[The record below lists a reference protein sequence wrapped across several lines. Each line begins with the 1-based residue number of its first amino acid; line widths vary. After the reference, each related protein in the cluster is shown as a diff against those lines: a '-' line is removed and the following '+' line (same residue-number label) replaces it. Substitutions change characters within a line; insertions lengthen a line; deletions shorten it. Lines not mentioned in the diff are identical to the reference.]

1 MTSSDRVSVRA
12 RAARLVLAAGV
23 RPVRRPRLPRRT
35 RRLLA
40 AALVVCAAAA
50 SVRPLHAQFFDPAAV
65 AVAQQ
70 MGALV
75 AETIA
80 LKRLVENQRDQARA
94 HVLGKLAPL
103 TGRLTTIFDSVDRS
117 MAFVYSPYLNPPA
130 SPDPIPTRPVNQVV
144 RPCAAGASWNVD
156 DPDQAFCLEPVL
168 AETTIDRVHAR
179 LDAEYGAAAEALYGT
194 TRISV
199 DPATRVVTVQQTNAA
214 QLPAHVVE
222 LRAAHEEAVRARGRL
237 LRESDEANVEETAGR
252 RAALAGAYKILEEWR
267 GCENVTPGSPAG
279 GALPPC
285 MTTPDGASPAGL
297 GETFDVPDGGGGTV
311 PVTGT
316 EGMLQHVREQLR
328 FVTERMPDE
337 DASHTQM
344 QTMLTQIAVMQ
355 GRLRAAQLEL
365 TAAAVESAEQSRVRA
380 EAAQRRYQERAVH
393 AIDCVHGEGVF
404 GGVAASPFNVYLPDE
419 TGSGGNGRCIP
430 VADDTDQVLQAMMN
444 SDRVFATF
452 TP

>member
-1 MTSSDRVSVRA
+1 MRA

-23 RPVRRPRLPRRT
+23 RPAWRPRPRAL
-35 RRLLA
+35 RRVLA
-40 AALVVCAAAA
+40 VAVVVSVAAA

-168 AETTIDRVHAR
+168 AETAIERVRAR
-179 LDAEYGAAAEALYGT
+179 LDAEYGAAAAEALYGT

-199 DPATRVVTVQQTNAA
+199 DPATRVVTLQQTNAA
-214 QLPAHVVE
+214 QLPAHIVE

-252 RAALAGAYKILEEWR
+252 RAAVAGAYKILEEWR

-285 MTTPDGASPAGL
+285 MTTPDGASPDGL
-297 GETFDVPDGGGGTV
+297 GETFDVPDGAGGTV
-311 PVTGT
+311 AVTGT

-393 AIDCVHGEGVF
+393 AIDCLHGEGVF

-419 TGSGGNGRCIP
+419 TGSGGDGRCIP

>member
-1 MTSSDRVSVRA
+1 MRA
-12 RAARLVLAAGV
+12 SAARLVLAAGV
-23 RPVRRPRLPRRT
+23 RPPRRPGSQRAA

-40 AALVVCAAAA
+40 SALVVCVAAA

-168 AETTIDRVHAR
+168 AETAIERVRAR

-199 DPATRVVTVQQTNAA
+199 DPATRVVTLQQTNAA

-252 RAALAGAYKILEEWR
+252 RAAVAGAYKILEEWR

-279 GALPPC
+279 GALPRCMARPSTFPTAPAARFRSPVPRGCCSTSASSCASSPNGCPTRTRRTRRCRPC
-285 MTTPDGASPAGL
+285 
-297 GETFDVPDGGGGTV
+297 
-311 PVTGT
+311 
-316 EGMLQHVREQLR
+316 
-328 FVTERMPDE
+328 
-337 DASHTQM
+337 
-344 QTMLTQIAVMQ
+344 
-355 GRLRAAQLEL
+355 
-365 TAAAVESAEQSRVRA
+365 
-380 EAAQRRYQERAVH
+380 
-393 AIDCVHGEGVF
+393 
-404 GGVAASPFNVYLPDE
+404 
-419 TGSGGNGRCIP
+419 
-430 VADDTDQVLQAMMN
+430 
-444 SDRVFATF
+444 
-452 TP
+452 